1 MFIEHSTIILS
12 FLLSLTDSASAG
24 PILVEEI
31 AVNVVRSTGEIEEP
45 SANVS
50 RKLVLHAAVASAD
63 LKSHSE
69 HYLERSHAKWHFLL
83 GPFILTARNFLFHW
97 ISWYFVFG
105 NININSNNVCC

>member
-24 PILVEEI
+24 LILVEEI

-50 RKLVLHAAVASAD
+50 RKLVPRAAVASAD
-63 LKSHSE
+63 LKSLAE
-69 HYLERSHAKWHFLL
+69 HYLERSHAK
-83 GPFILTARNFLFHW
+83 
-97 ISWYFVFG
+97 
-105 NININSNNVCC
+105 